1 MSGDKTNAEAIN
13 ALASAA
19 RSDPDK
25 EQQQILWRDLWREV
39 LPLEHWFFIKDDST
53 ENISPI
59 FLRDDDKVLL
69 PAFTD
74 AARAIAFSENFGGA
88 ERVYS
93 SAPGSMIS
101 SVDELEKSGVS
112 LIVFNPQDEPF
123 AVAPATLKQL
133 ADGYINSGEGQ
144 VVGGK
149 IPLPESNIDALAY
162 FSRTNTEDIKAK
174 GALWIE
180 TLLLEKWFFVPRGE
194 GDDIQ
199 PFAVIGET
207 GPTVLAFT
215 EDHRAAEYA
224 KVRGMGEITAVIAMS
239 PVEAIESFTLAGAA
253 VTSIQ
258 FDPQHG
264 SFFSPVAQLG
274 AMHQIALEV
283 AAKRAAAA
291 GDEGSEEAPGETDL
305 PE

>member
-1 MSGDKTNAEAIN
+1 MSGDKTNAEVIN
-13 ALASAA
+13 TLASAA
-19 RSDPDK
+19 RTDPDK
-25 EQQQILWRDLWREV
+25 ERQQVLWRDLWREV
-39 LPLEHWFFIKDDST
+39 LPLEHWFFIKDDS

-74 AARAIAFSENFGGA
+74 SARAIAFSENFGGP

-101 SVDELEKSGVS
+101 SIGELEKSGVA

-149 IPLPESNIDALAY
+149 IPIPESNIDALAY

-180 TLLLEKWFFVPRGE
+180 TLLLPKWFFVPRGE
-194 GDDIQ
+194 GDEVQ
-199 PFAVIGET
+199 PFAVIGES

-215 EDHRAAEYA
+215 EARRAAEYA
-224 KVRGMGEITAVIAMS
+224 KVRGMGEITAVIAMT
-239 PVEAIESFTLAGAA
+239 PLEAIESFTLAGAA

-264 SFFSPVAQLG
+264 SYFSPIPQLP
-274 AMHQIALEV
+274 AMHQIALDV
-283 AAKRAAAA
+283 AAKRDATKAD
-291 GDEGSEEAPGETDL
+291 GDPDQGAPSQ
-305 PE
+305 